1 MGKYRS
7 LDNVTGETFE
17 TDDVCEFIRYIRR
30 TTPFNAKEYKAR
42 TFRLLEEEAARP
54 ENNCPINFITD
65 NLVDPQPAPR
75 VDPVEDINQADEDL
89 DQLQAPPNP
98 PVSRTVKID
107 DQINS
112 TTVNATE
119 EPMRPPSGEPHPSH
133 GEEQPHEQTDA
144 GDPVDIFNGAFYLQE
159 TDLEIPNTILPLAFT
174 RFYRSGAASFGP
186 LGWNWDHNFNL
197 FLRELNNGDMALWRN
212 LHEEKF
218 KFDGANFEPQRG
230 VFEKLERI
238 PALAQVYEI
247 KGEGGVIMRFER
259 PSGWI
264 DGERIPIVWIKDR
277 HGNQL
282 QFTYGAEDKLAE
294 VRDDDDRFFRFDYDQ
309 CGLLVAV
316 SDHSGRKFL
325 YEHDEET
332 MQLVHVK
339 SPAISGHPNGITR
352 IYHYEN
358 PWTLPELRHNIVR
371 VEDAQGNVYLE
382 NTYEQDPAS
391 WSFARVTE
399 QLYGGY
405 LYQFRYTQLQYVP
418 ANSVYVNIPALRVEV
433 MNPDFG
439 LETYTFNY
447 RGDLLDRR
455 YRLSKDKSY
464 RVVVWQY
471 EFDEQGNPAKTTRPD
486 GSEELTVFDFANV
499 DPRMRGKL
507 LRKEITSAS
516 GFPSPSRIIWRGK
529 YEPVYQLL
537 IEEKNETGATTT
549 YKYDFNITPAAPAS
563 SGKLIE
569 LIQPDSTLPDG
580 TAQTAKTFF
589 EYNSK
594 GQSTAFIQP
603 NGIRNELKYG
613 TTGHERSRLIK
624 QVFDVGG
631 IDAEELI
638 KYDAFGFTSE
648 KVDRNG
654 NISRQEYNSLGIPEK
669 TMLPAVNGNVAEYF
683 LHYDSDMNVIS
694 IEKPKGDFNDGVLT
708 GNHIIDLFE
717 RDILGFPVK
726 YKLSSNTGEE
736 RILKVINN
744 YRGFPVETINPDGS
758 KFRSIY
764 DERGFLL
771 SEELLGTDGK
781 KVSSKKVYDRSGKLI
796 QETNEF
802 GLTTKYEYD
811 GFSRL
816 TKVELPNETHI
827 RYKWLKNDLQES
839 EETIGDDG
847 TGTIRQLQFKSFTYD
862 EKGRKITETIKSFTD
877 DSSVSVDMTTT
888 LFYDNLDRIEK
899 IIDSRS
905 GVSTKQYD
913 NLGRISI
920 ETDPMGNEEHYF
932 YDNNGNL
939 IKTESHHKEPDS
951 STSVFIKKFEYDARN
966 RRIGLIEPDGAK
978 VISQYDD
985 RNLLVSLTDQQRVVN
1000 EMFYDSFNTKIREI
1014 EDSGGL
1020 NITKQWTVDNMSRVT
1035 SFIDPMGQI
1044 SSYVFD
1050 SVGRNFRVTYPNGF
1064 SSKKTFNDYNQIIKE
1079 QLGSGVEL
1087 VYVYD
1092 FSNRLQKIENTVIP
1106 APLIKIDTHEF
1117 TYDGLDRT
1125 LSAKVGLNVVLRK
1138 YDSQSRL
1145 LEETTNG
1152 NTISCTYNDVTGE
1165 VEKIWPDGRT
1175 EKLSHDL
1182 NGNLSKVEETVNGTL
1197 GSGNLSLATFKPSG
1211 PNFLGET
1218 IYNGGVSIKKNYDE
1232 RKRLT
1237 SIDASSPTGLN
1248 ESVKYRYNS
1257 ANLIQVEAISGQNP
1271 KLSYFDYD
1279 TNYRLLNAS
1288 NGFVSPIPD
1297 AVNQAEHDVAISTV
1311 KASSTVASQF
1321 EEFLYNPSDAR
1332 TKFSETGLP
1341 DKNYAYQPGYR
1352 IQSDGTNTYTH
1363 FTDGTLRSD
1372 GVLIYEADALGRIVK
1387 IKSGT
1392 STITEI
1398 TYDALGRPSVV
1409 KEAGKPDKSFNYL
1422 GGFVEQENENG
1433 TAARQISQHPVTGIT
1448 IAYHS
1453 ASGSHYTLFDRRFNL
1468 IALLDD
1474 TGNSIESYRYK
1485 SFGKPEI
1492 IDNSGGIISNS
1503 AFDIDPIYG
1512 GQRYLKASNL
1522 YLSKKRLMDPIN
1534 GAFLSID
1541 SNGYVDASSLYVYA
1555 GQDPINNI
1563 DPNGE
1568 AVPIIVA
1575 VFVIGGALAG
1585 AGYSGYDAYHNPNR
1599 YEGLGGSARV
1609 LGNVFGAAAISG
1621 LAIVGGEAVLA
1632 AGGAGIFATGTG
1644 TATASLTATQ
1654 TFVLFGTSTTVT
1666 GGILRG
1672 GFNNMFPEYVNPV
1685 TPQTMAW
1692 DYATGGTAGL
1702 VFKSLN
1708 LFPGSGLGSSRPN
1721 ATWTLQGDRD
1731 LILNSRRIWGQTEGS
1746 VYSMN
1751 TPNLPTWRATGGG
1764 SVSPNSAI
1772 FEFQGANNIF
1782 RQHEVIG
1789 PFSLIK
1795 RMLGQSKAGFG
1806 DITFEAAEQIGS
1818 RVVNGNTI
1826 PIYRLN
1832 GVQLQSGQFAGQ
1844 SVSKASARL
1853 WGRRSFDVLMD
1864 AGLITALGLSIN
1876 NPLSSENTHPNDKP
1890 PSSK

>member
-1 MGKYRS
+1 MGKFSRIIIQYGLEGRS
-7 LDNVTGETFE
+7 IR
-17 TDDVCEFIRYIRR
+17 TDDACEHIRFSNAEAQRNPNSVR
-30 TTPFNAKEYKAR
+30 TGSEELWNAIQE
-42 TFRLLEEEAARP
+42 
-54 ENNCPINFITD
+54 NCPTETLSDPLGRQQMVRPSIELQPQTEDTPESQGIIESEDKGKVTEEGIVQKDDPHITD
-65 NLVDPQPAPR
+65 
-75 VDPVEDINQADEDL
+75 
-89 DQLQAPPNP
+89 
-98 PVSRTVKID
+98 
-107 DQINS
+107 
-112 TTVNATE
+112 
-119 EPMRPPSGEPHPSH
+119 EPTRPPIGVPDIANGGEKP
-133 GEEQPHEQTDA
+133 QEQTNV

-159 TDLEIPNTILPLAFT
+159 IDLEIPNTVLPLAFT

-186 LGWNWDHNFNL
+186 FGWNWDHNFNL

-316 SDHSGRKFL
+316 SDHSSRKFL

-358 PWTLPELRHNIVR
+358 PLTLPELRHNIVR

-418 ANSVYVNIPALRVEV
+418 ANSVYVNIPALQVEV

-455 YRLSKDKSY
+455 YRLSKDKSF

-471 EFDEQGNPAKTTRPD
+471 EFDEQGNLSKTTRPD
-486 GSEELTVFDFANV
+486 GSDEINVFDFANP

-507 LRKEITSAS
+507 LQKEITSAS
-516 GFPSPSRIIWRGK
+516 GFPSSRIIWRGK

-537 IEEKNETGATTT
+537 IEEINETEETTT
-549 YKYDFNITPAAPAS
+549 YKYDFNITPAVPTN

-569 LIQPDSTLPDG
+569 LIQPDATLPDG
-580 TAQTAKTFF
+580 TAQTAKTIF

-594 GQSTAFIQP
+594 GQPTAFIQP
-603 NGIRNELKYG
+603 NGIKNELKYG
-613 TTGHERSRLIK
+613 TTGNERSRLIK

-631 IDAEELI
+631 IDAEEQI
-638 KYDAFGFTSE
+638 KYDAFGFASV

-654 NISRQEYNSLGIPEK
+654 NSTKQIFNALGLLEK
-669 TMLPAVNGNVAEYF
+669 TILPDVDGISAEYT
-683 LHYDSDMNVIS
+683 LHYDSDKKVIS
-694 IEKPKGDFNDGVLT
+694 SERPKGDYGDAVLA
-708 GNHIIDLFE
+708 GNYIVDVFE
-717 RDILGFPVK
+717 RDVLGFPIN
-726 YKLSSNTGEE
+726 YNLSSNTGEE
-736 RILKVINN
+736 RIFKINNN
-744 YRGFPVETINPDGS
+744 YRGFPIETINPDGS
-758 KFRSIY
+758 KLRSTY
-764 DERGFLL
+764 DERGLLL
-771 SEELLGTDGK
+771 SEEIIGIDGK
-781 KVSSKKVYDRSGKLI
+781 KISSKKVYDRSGKLV
-796 QETNEF
+796 QETNVQ
-802 GLTTKYEYD
+802 GLTSKYEYD
-811 GFSRL
+811 GFSRIS
-816 TKVELPNETHI
+816 KVILANGTEIKNKWLPN
-827 RYKWLKNDLQES
+827 DLLES

-847 TGTIRQLQFKSFTYD
+847 TGAVRQLAYRSYSYD
-862 EKGRKITETIKSFTD
+862 EKNRKITETIKSFAD
-877 DSSVSVDMTTT
+877 DPAISVDLTTT
-888 LFYDNLDRIEK
+888 FIYDNLDRIVK
-899 IIDSRS
+899 VVSNRGGI
-905 GVSTKQYD
+905 STKQYD
-913 NLGRISI
+913 SLGRLSI
-920 ETDPMGNEEHYF
+920 ETDPLGNEEHYF

-939 IKTESHHKEPDS
+939 INTESHHKEPDG

-985 RNLLVSLTDQQRVVN
+985 RNLLVSLTDQQGVVN

-1014 EDSGGL
+1014 EDSRGL

-1050 SVGRNFRVTYPNGF
+1050 SIGRNFQVTYPNGF

-1092 FSNRLQKIENTVIP
+1092 FSNRVQKIENTVIP

-1125 LSAKVGLNVVLRK
+1125 LSAKVGLNVALRK

-1145 LEETTNG
+1145 IEETTNG

-1237 SIDASSPTGLN
+1237 SIDASSPTGIN
-1248 ESVKYRYNS
+1248 ESVEYRYNS
-1257 ANLIQVEAISGQNP
+1257 ANLIQVEAILGQNP
-1271 KLSYFDYD
+1271 KVSYFEYD

-1288 NGFVSPIPD
+1288 TGFVSPISD
-1297 AVNQAEHDVAISTV
+1297 AVNQAEHDATITAV
-1311 KASSTVASQF
+1311 KASSTVATQQ

-1332 TKFSETGLP
+1332 TKYSETGSP
-1341 DKNYAYQPGYR
+1341 DKNYAYQSGCR
-1352 IQSDGTNTYTH
+1352 ILSDGTNPYSH
-1363 FTDGTLRSD
+1363 FTDGTLRND
-1372 GVLIYEADALGRIVK
+1372 GTLFYEADALGRIVK
-1387 IKSGT
+1387 IKSG
-1392 STITEI
+1392 SNTITEI
-1398 TYDALGRPSVV
+1398 IYDALGRPSVV
-1409 KEAGKPDKSFNYL
+1409 KESGKPDRSFNYL

-1433 TAARQISQHPVTGIT
+1433 TAVRQISQHPVTGIP

-1585 AGYSGYDAYHNPNR
+1585 AGYSGYDASHNPNR

-1708 LFPGSGLGSSRPN
+1708 LFPGSGLGSSRPY

-1782 RQHEVIG
+1782 RQHEVTG

-1844 SVSKASARL
+1844 SVSMASARL